1 MAPIAWIVDNWQT
14 IALVISGVISVASII
29 VKVTPTQR
37 DDQALAKVLKVLAV
51 FSLTPKTPPVVAP
64 EVTDD
69 EIKATMDRLIK
80 GTALNERL

>member
-1 MAPIAWIVDNWQT
+1 MAPIAWIFDNWQT
-14 IALVISGVISVASII
+14 IAVVITGIISVASII

-51 FSLTPKTPPVVAP
+51 FALTPKTPPVVAP

-69 EIKATMDRLIK
+69 EIKTAMDRLIK
-80 GTALNERL
+80 GKTLNERI